1 MEKIKT
7 TYTINFDA
15 QLSDLTSKVESAR
28 KSLQKLMDSGNA
40 PQLEKT
46 FSKIDA
52 QLDKL
57 RTKASTPIRSNAAFG
72 QMENNVATINT
83 LLENLNKS
91 IDELAVSST
100 SKKITLLPANE
111 QKKIND
117 AIHATQTF
125 IKQIQAAHTET
136 VDLREAQQAYTK
148 ALKKTQQQQDQ
159 LNTAKELA
167 KQAQAELKLAQQ
179 RFDVLDKQKK
189 KAAEAA
195 EQVKK
200 LDNYFTKEEAA
211 GNKVDRRRSVTFD
224 DGTSANYAA
233 AKRNAS
239 NLPDE
244 TAYAEAAAAL
254 KRAKTSSDSFN
265 ASLLTQENALKRVE
279 ASEAAAKKRLEELN
293 AQFANRKAAEVAV
306 AYENLA
312 QTARQLGIDISSIDT
327 TPTEE
332 NLARLTALVEQF
344 TNQTVQPLEGEL
356 QTAADALNGY
366 GTSTERVTEQIHES
380 SEAFKEQNERAGQV
394 DGIMARAKAFV
405 GLQGAANIARRA
417 LSDAFQTVKELDA
430 QMTEMAV
437 VTDDNIGGY
446 WDQLPEYTKRANALG
461 VSIKSTY
468 EAATLYYQ
476 QGLKTNEVIAVSN
489 ETLKMARISGLSAA
503 EATDRMT
510 AALRGFNMEVNEAN
524 AQRIDDVYSKLAAIT
539 ASDVDEISSAMTKTA
554 SIASSAGMEFET
566 TAAFLS
572 QIIETTRESAETAG
586 TALKTVIARFQE
598 LKKDPS
604 EIGLVDGEEIDA
616 NQIETAL
623 KSVGVALR
631 DTNGEFRQLDQV
643 FLELASKWST
653 LDTNTQRYIA
663 TIAAGSR
670 QQSRFIAMMQDYSRT
685 QELVTAANN
694 AAGSAQEQYGK
705 TLDSLD
711 TKLARLK
718 NSWDTFILGLTNNEF
733 IKMAIDLLN
742 GLISA
747 INAVT
752 KGWDSW
758 SGSALKIGVVTA
770 ALIAGDK
777 AIKAFKV
784 SLASTNSVLTA
795 FGAGVKA
802 PFQSFKN
809 LMMAIKNAKFST
821 MTSNL
826 KAYQT
831 SLNYVTKCQNAV
843 NAATEKYGADSEIT
857 LAMKKRLTKAEAE
870 HAFTVSQF
878 GVTQKAVNDITA
890 LGVSEDMAKIAI
902 LKGVTAEELKT
913 AIATNMRNG
922 MSREAA
928 VASALESLGV
938 KNLNKE
944 LTLENIIN
952 NNWLLSAAKKLGTRI
967 ISIFTTK
974 KETGAEAKNT
984 VSKVANTVATNA
996 QSAANVTLAA
1006 TMLPVLIGILAMV
1019 AAIAL
1024 LVAAVIG
1031 IIAFVKWCKANSPEG
1046 RINALNEAISRT
1058 AEEATAASDAYS
1070 TLLNDIEDYQNAQ
1083 EALSKLTYG
1092 TREWKD
1098 ALIEANSKV
1107 LTLLDTYPEL
1117 AKYVSRGDMGQLV
1130 ISQEGFDAVAASK
1143 QRAIGNAQAAN
1154 AMARMDLNKEKIAQ
1168 SKQGILNSVD
1178 FRWDGFAMDA
1188 NFDAVAE
1195 AYAENIDL
1203 MSNSTEGYN
1212 EALSA
1217 LSDKV
1222 GVSEWQL
1229 KKLEPQI
1236 KEYNALLEEQGSQ
1249 LKSNAQI
1256 ALTMQA
1262 SDELKA
1268 YEYSSAIIDTFTE
1281 ALTGDYADKKI
1292 QETVDS
1298 FDPAGSTAY
1307 QDQESFKRIAEKYGV
1322 SDQLTGDDTHS
1333 AQVVYAAMKG
1343 KTFSEV
1349 KELGLSDEAM
1359 LKEIARMDYTSTMS
1373 ENMDKLAGRLKK
1385 TTPEVQK
1392 KIAGL
1397 MSDSGKLLTV
1407 STIKELKSGGSMDEA
1422 LQEMAKELGYGT
1434 VEALAE
1440 DVGMDSAELSEFIIN
1455 NAEKS
1460 DKAFDRAKS
1469 NLNRFGLEN
1478 LSIGA
1483 DIIGLDATKAL
1494 AQKLEDVVTAS
1505 GVSAA
1510 KNLNNNLFNPL
1521 FELAGTDADK
1531 VANLLT
1537 KLDWTDA
1544 AAIDKLPEQIQKLG
1558 ISIPTTQLDN
1568 FITGL
1573 KEAAHAIDNVKLEDL
1588 NKQME
1593 TTSKIIADIQSG
1605 EQGRSFEEDQYTVL
1619 KQIEGL
1625 ENQFAKDLN
1634 GNYIYIGES
1643 MQALQKALEDNT
1655 NSQLQKGQAQLVDK
1669 MKAADIVSGL
1679 SKYNTSSLEKWD
1691 NDTLLSFISEF
1702 TYSARARG
1710 VNIDNLGISGFTGN
1724 NLDKLSDDKMEEI
1737 VSKLVEIT
1745 NARDSN
1751 AAIFTNGA
1759 TAANLK
1765 SYLSQDAVSNSVGA
1779 TQLRQRLQNKNLTDT
1794 DRTVLEA
1801 SLNGYTAALTVQ
1813 ANEAG
1818 VSQTAITNY
1827 TTALAKLKDI
1837 SNLSADEQKRLT
1849 KEVEGFERQVAN
1861 TAALKKSN
1869 TAMQTHL
1876 KDINDAY
1883 KSYQKL
1889 NDETEKINATQEM
1902 VDVFGITATKEN
1914 YQELVELAG
1923 AASVGNEEAFQSL
1936 LRQSAAASNVTDNL
1950 DNLFQFGTT
1959 GYNDLSKA
1967 GQEWADKMAAA
1978 GLGAIVENENGIKE
1992 FVSYA
1997 KDQLESL
2004 ADIAGTS
2011 AEKWENPYTW
2021 LYNENAR
2028 INALIRQRTL
2038 LEREWEESIANSGKN
2053 LSDVLDN
2060 VLEKELENEQRLI
2073 TQYKKEILGYT
2084 NDLTKIIK
2092 DGEEYFD
2099 LYNYDIASGV
2109 LTVDWAKADSR
2120 FAYNSDAGKKFEDFI
2135 GTLEENRDNLQ
2146 DLQDAILDA
2155 EDTIKERIANSRSAY
2170 IDIINQI
2177 KDALVE
2183 QRQQE
2188 IDKLSTINDTIK
2200 DVQDSLVDKLQDQ
2213 IDDQRNARELDKTKS
2228 DLDDKRAQLNYL
2240 KASGGSQ
2247 LEILQLQ
2254 KEIDNASQDYTDTLV
2269 DNALDAIQ
2277 TANDKAAEQ
2286 REEQINLATA
2296 QLETYKN
2303 SQQLLEDAKNKYG
2316 QAIADFASG
2325 KTIQETA
2332 LFKLLNTNLAG
2343 LTDEELA
2350 DLGKKLQ
2357 TTLANA
2363 TEWSSADTQKKFQ
2376 NIADT
2381 YAKAAESL
2389 NNALQELGII
2399 GNGEEGKT
2407 GLKID
2412 NLKDY
2417 TSQLNTIIDLV
2428 AKSEFSG
2435 IVSKAMSE
2443 MDAETGAI
2451 NFKTASESEDM
2462 DIKKNYLINLAKQLN
2477 QGGITPNQLR
2487 LDGFTDDNVNS
2498 NFSNLSSQ
2506 QINTVFNNVKDY
2518 IKGTDYYNKLYNP
2531 APAPSTTPNKEVS
2544 DPTNNNGTKN
2554 DGTDDTTDPWEK
2566 VHRWTTYQDA
2576 ANAGYS
2582 GILGAGRGEKGR
2594 AIAQYGSYQNYL
2606 DEMYKKYIG
2615 GLPYYWRNRKTGEI
2629 KYTSPYSTGS
2639 GRGGFAHGA
2648 LTNRVNLKYANGGLA
2663 DFTGPAWLDGT
2674 KSKPEMVL
2682 NAADTANFIQL
2693 KDILSDILRGGIGSL
2708 AEAKGGDNYYNIDIQ
2723 VDELSS
2729 DYDVDQVADHIKE
2742 IITNDAMYRN
2752 VNAIDYTR

>member
-28 KSLQKLMDSGNA
+28 KSLQKLMDSGNT

-91 IDELAVSST
+91 IGELAVSST

-125 IKQIQAAHTET
+125 IKQIQAAYTET

-159 LNTAKELA
+159 LDTAKQLA
-167 KQAQAELKLAQQ
+167 KQAEAELALAKQ

-200 LDNYFTKEEAA
+200 LDNYFAKEEAA
-211 GNKVDRRRSVTFD
+211 GNKVDRRRTVTFD
-224 DGTSANYAA
+224 DGSSANYIT
-233 AKRNAS
+233 AKRNAQ
-239 NLPDE
+239 NAPDE

-293 AQFANRKAAEVAV
+293 AQFTNRKAAEVAI

-312 QTARQLGIDISSIDT
+312 KTARQLGIDISGIDT

-332 NLARLTALVEQF
+332 NLAKLTALVDQF

-356 QTAADALNGY
+356 QTAANALNGY
-366 GTSTERVTEQIHES
+366 GTSTERVTEQIQES
-380 SEAFKEQNERAGQV
+380 SEAFTEQNERAGQV

-417 LSDAFQTVKELDA
+417 LSDAFRTVKELDA

-604 EIGLVDGEEIDA
+604 EIGLIDGEEIDA
-616 NQIETAL
+616 NKIETAL
-623 KSVGVALR
+623 KSIGVALR

-643 FLELASKWST
+643 FLELASKWNT

-718 NSWDTFILGLTNNEF
+718 NSWDTFVLGLTNNEF
-733 IKMAIDLLN
+733 IKMAIDILN

-747 INAVT
+747 INTVT

-777 AIKAFKV
+777 AIKAFKI

-795 FGAGVKA
+795 FGAGIKA

-878 GVTQKAVNDITA
+878 GVTQQAVNDITA

-902 LKGVTAEELKT
+902 LQGVTAEELKA

-952 NNWLLSAAKKLGTRI
+952 NNWLLSAAKKLGMRI

-974 KETGAEAKNT
+974 KETGAEVKNT

-996 QSAANVTLAA
+996 QSAANITLAA
-1006 TMLPVLIGILAMV
+1006 TMLPVLIGILSMV

-1024 LVAAVIG
+1024 LVAAVVG
-1031 IIAFVKWCKANSPEG
+1031 IIAFIKWCKTNSPEG

-1070 TLLNDIEDYQNAQ
+1070 TLINDIEDYQNAQ

-1098 ALIEANSKV
+1098 AIIEANAKV
-1107 LTLLDTYPEL
+1107 LALLETYPEL
-1117 AKYVSRGDMGQLV
+1117 ANYISRGDMGQLI
-1130 ISQEGFDAVAASK
+1130 ISQEGFDTVITNK
-1143 QRAIGNAQAAN
+1143 QRAISNAQAAN
-1154 AMARMDLNKEKIAQ
+1154 AMAHMDLNKEKIAQ
-1168 SKQGILNSVD
+1168 SKQGIINALDSSYYYVPMMQNFNTIVD
-1178 FRWDGFAMDA
+1178 
-1188 NFDAVAE
+1188 

-1203 MSNSTEGYN
+1203 MSDSTEGYD

-1217 LSDKV
+1217 LSYKV
-1222 GVSEWQL
+1222 RISKGQL
-1229 KKLEPQI
+1229 KQLEPYI
-1236 KEYNALLEEQGSQ
+1236 KEYNTLLEEQGNQ

-1268 YEYSSAIIDTFTE
+1268 YEYSSSIIDTFTE

-1292 QETVDS
+1292 KETIES
-1298 FDPAGSTAY
+1298 FDPAGSTDY
-1307 QDQESFKRIAEKYGV
+1307 KDQESFKRIAEQYGV
-1322 SDQLTGDDTHS
+1322 SDQLTGSDTHD

-1349 KELGLSDEAM
+1349 KDLDLSDETM
-1359 LKEIARMDYTSTMS
+1359 LKEIARMDYTSAMS
-1373 ENMDKLAGRLKK
+1373 KNMDKLADRLKK

-1407 STIKELKSGGSMDEA
+1407 STIKELELGGSMDKA
-1422 LQEMAKELGYGT
+1422 LQDMAKELGYGT

-1440 DVGMDSAELSEFIIN
+1440 DIGMDSAELSNLIIN
-1455 NAEKS
+1455 NIDKS
-1460 DKAFDRAKS
+1460 DKAFSKAKS
-1469 NLNRFGLEN
+1469 NLNRFGLGN

-1537 KLDWTDA
+1537 QLDWTDA
-1544 AAIDKLPEQIQKLG
+1544 TAIDKLPDQIKELG

-1568 FITGL
+1568 FVTGL
-1573 KEAAHAIDNVKLEDL
+1573 KEVAHAIDNVKLEDL

-1605 EQGRSFEEDQYTVL
+1605 EQGRSFDEEQYTVL

-1625 ENQFAKDLN
+1625 ENKFAKDLN

-1643 MQALQKALEDNT
+1643 MQALQKAIEDNT

-1669 MKAADIVSGL
+1669 LKAADIVSNL
-1679 SKYNTSSLEKWD
+1679 SKYNTTSLEKWD
-1691 NDTLLSFISEF
+1691 NNTLLSFISEF
-1702 TYSARARG
+1702 TYSAKAQG
-1710 VNIDNLGISGFTGN
+1710 LNIDNLGISGFTGN
-1724 NLDKLSDDKMEEI
+1724 NLDKLSDGKMKEI
-1737 VSKLVEIT
+1737 ISKLVEIT

-1751 AAIFTNGA
+1751 AATFTNEA

-1827 TTALAKLKDI
+1827 TTALTKLKDT
-1837 SNLSADEQKRLT
+1837 SDMSADEQKRLT
-1849 KEVEGFERQVAN
+1849 KEVEDFERQVAN
-1861 TAALKKSN
+1861 TAALKKST
-1869 TAMQTHL
+1869 TAMQNHL
-1876 KDINDAY
+1876 KGINDAY

-1889 NDETEKINATQEM
+1889 SDETEKINTAQEM

-1923 AASVGNEEAFQSL
+1923 AASVGDEEAFQSL
-1936 LRQSAAASNVTDNL
+1936 LQQSAAASNVTDNL
-1950 DNLFQFGTT
+1950 TNLFQFGIT

-1967 GQEWADKMAAA
+1967 GQDWADKMTAA
-1978 GLGAIVENENGIKE
+1978 GLGTIVENENGIKE
-1992 FVSYA
+1992 FVSYT

-2004 ADIAGTS
+2004 ADIAGTL

-2021 LYNENAR
+2021 LYNENER

-2038 LEREWEESIANSGKN
+2038 LEREWEDSVANGGVKTIEI
-2053 LSDVLDN
+2053 LR
-2060 VLEKELENEQRLI
+2060 KELVNEQELI
-2073 TQYKKEILGYT
+2073 KRYQTQSVKYLE
-2084 NDLTKIIK
+2084 DLSKLV
-2092 DGEEYFD
+2092 DNAEQYHD
-2099 LYNYDIASGV
+2099 LYNYDVVSGA
-2109 LTVDWAKADSR
+2109 LTVDWAKAEKR
-2120 FAYNSDAGKKFEDFI
+2120 FASNATAGKEFEDFI

-2146 DLQDAILDA
+2146 DLQDAIADA
-2155 EDTIKERIANSRSAY
+2155 EDTIKERISNSRSSY
-2170 IDIINQI
+2170 VDIINQI
-2177 KDALVE
+2177 KDALVG

-2200 DVQDSLVDKLQDQ
+2200 DVQDSLVDKLQEQ
-2213 IDDQRNARELDKTKS
+2213 IDDQRSARELDKTKS

-2247 LEILQLQ
+2247 LKILQLQ
-2254 KEIDNASQDYTDTLV
+2254 KEIDEASQNYTDTLV
-2269 DNALDAIQ
+2269 DNALEAMQ
-2277 TANDKAAEQ
+2277 TANDKAAKQ

-2296 QLETYKN
+2296 QLDAYKE
-2303 SQQLLEDAKNKYG
+2303 SQELLIDAKQKYDD
-2316 QAIADFASG
+2316 AIKALNDGTLINQIPLFGLLNQSLAG
-2325 KTIQETA
+2325 KT
-2332 LFKLLNTNLAG
+2332 N
-2343 LTDEELA
+2343 EERQ
-2350 DLGKKLQ
+2350 D
-2357 TTLANA
+2357 LANNLLKTLTSA
-2363 TEWSSADTQKKFQ
+2363 SEWSNEEMRKNFQDTADKYKET
-2376 NIADT
+2376 T
-2381 YAKAAESL
+2381 
-2389 NNALQELGII
+2389 ELLSNTLEKLGVV
-2399 GNGEEGKT
+2399 GNT
-2407 GLKID
+2407 GLKIE
-2412 NLKDY
+2412 NLQDY
-2417 TSQLNTIIDLV
+2417 TAQLDRIIDLIAKNEYSDIV
-2428 AKSEFSG
+2428 AKAIAELEDF
-2435 IVSKAMSE
+2435 IELKTI
-2443 MDAETGAI
+2443 DASSS
-2451 NFKTASESEDM
+2451 NDKRF
-2462 DIKKNYLINLAKQLN
+2462 YLDQLAQQLKL
-2477 QGGITPNQLR
+2477 GGITLDNLR
-2487 LDGFTDDNVNS
+2487 LDGFDSTNAAE
-2498 NFSNLSSQ
+2498 NFNNLSDTEVDTVYSNLKS
-2506 QINTVFNNVKDY
+2506 Y
-2518 IKGTDYYNKLYNP
+2518 IKDTDYYNKLYNSIS
-2531 APAPSTTPNKEVS
+2531 APSETPNEKVP
-2544 DPTNNNGTKN
+2544 DPTDNNNTKN
-2554 DGTDDTTDPWEK
+2554 DDTDNTTDQWEK

-2582 GILGAGRGEKGR
+2582 GILGASRGEKS
-2594 AIAQYGSYQNYL
+2594 IATKDYGSYQNYL
-2606 DEMYKKYIG
+2606 DAMYQKYVG
-2615 GLPYYWRNRKTGEI
+2615 GLPYYWRNRKTGEVRN
-2629 KYTSPYSTGS
+2629 SLSSGGRSGS
-2639 GRGGFAHGA
+2639 K
-2648 LTNRVNLKYANGGLA
+2648 VNTRIDLKYANGGLA

-2693 KDILSDILRGGIGSL
+2693 KDILSDILRGGVGSL

>member
-57 RTKASTPIRSNAAFG
+57 RTKASTPIHSNAAFG

-91 IDELAVSST
+91 IGELAVSST

-159 LNTAKELA
+159 LDTAKQLA
-167 KQAQAELKLAQQ
+167 KQAEAELALAKQ
-179 RFDVLDKQKK
+179 RFDALDKQKT
-189 KAAEAA
+189 KAADA
-195 EQVKK
+195 VKQLK
-200 LDNYFTKEEAA
+200 QLDAYFAKEEHD
-211 GNKVDRRRSVTFD
+211 GRKIDRRRTVTFD
-224 DGTSANYAA
+224 DGSSANYIT
-233 AKRNAS
+233 AKRNAQ
-239 NLPDE
+239 NAPDE
-244 TAYAEAAAAL
+244 TTYAEADAAL
-254 KRAKTSSDSFN
+254 KRAETSAKSFN

-293 AQFANRKAAEVAV
+293 AQFANRKAAEVAI

-312 QTARQLGIDISSIDT
+312 KTARQLGIDISGIDT

-332 NLARLTALVEQF
+332 NLARLTALVDQF

-356 QTAADALNGY
+356 QNAANALNGY
-366 GTSTERVTEQIHES
+366 GTSTERVTEQIQES
-380 SEAFKEQNERAGQV
+380 SEAFTEQNERAGQV

-417 LSDAFQTVKELDA
+417 LSDAFRTVKELDA

-616 NQIETAL
+616 NKIETAL

-718 NSWDTFILGLTNNEF
+718 NSWDTFVLGLTNNEF
-733 IKMAIDLLN
+733 IKMAIDILN

-777 AIKAFKV
+777 AIKAFKI

-809 LMMAIKNAKFST
+809 LMMAIKNAKFSN

-878 GVTQKAVNDITA
+878 GVTQQAVNDITA

-902 LKGVTAEELKT
+902 LQGVTAEELKA

-952 NNWLLSAAKKLGTRI
+952 NNWLLSAAKKLGMRI

-984 VSKVANTVATNA
+984 ASKVANTVATNA

-1024 LVAAVIG
+1024 LVAAVVG
-1031 IIAFVKWCKANSPEG
+1031 IVAFIKWCKANSPEG

-1070 TLLNDIEDYQNAQ
+1070 TLINDIEDYQSAQ

-1107 LTLLDTYPEL
+1107 LNLLDTYPEL

-1168 SKQGILNSVD
+1168 SKQGILNSVV

-1188 NFDAVAE
+1188 NFDDVAK

-1203 MSNSTEGYN
+1203 ISNSTEGYD

-1236 KEYNALLEEQGSQ
+1236 KEYNTLLEEQGNQ

-1256 ALTMQA
+1256 TLTMQA

-1268 YEYSSAIIDTFTE
+1268 YEYSSSIIDTFTE
-1281 ALTGDYADKKI
+1281 ALTGDYANKKI
-1292 QETVDS
+1292 EETVES
-1298 FDPAGSTAY
+1298 FDPAGSTDY
-1307 QDQESFKRIAEKYGV
+1307 KDQESFKRIAEQYGI
-1322 SDQLTGDDTHS
+1322 SDQLTGNDTHD

-1343 KTFSEV
+1343 KTVSEV
-1349 KELGLSDEAM
+1349 KDLDLSDETM

-1373 ENMDKLAGRLKK
+1373 KNMDKLAERLKK

-1407 STIKELKSGGSMDEA
+1407 STIKELESGGSMDEA
-1422 LQEMAKELGYGT
+1422 LQDMAKELGYGT

-1440 DVGMDSAELSEFIIN
+1440 DIGMDSDELSKLIIN
-1455 NAEKS
+1455 NKDKS
-1460 DKAFDRAKS
+1460 AKAFSQAKS
-1469 NLNRFGLEN
+1469 NLNRFGLGN

-1483 DIIGLDATKAL
+1483 DIIGLDVTKAL

-1537 KLDWTDA
+1537 QLDWTDA

-1568 FITGL
+1568 FVTGL

-1605 EQGRSFEEDQYTVL
+1605 EQGRNFDEDQYTVL

-1625 ENQFAKDLN
+1625 ENQFVKDLN

-1643 MQALQKALEDNT
+1643 MQALQEAIEDNT
-1655 NSQLQKGQAQLVDK
+1655 NSQLQKGQTQLVDK
-1669 MKAADIVSGL
+1669 LKAADIVSSL
-1679 SKYNTSSLEKWD
+1679 SKYDTSSLEKWD
-1691 NDTLLSFISEF
+1691 SNTLLSFISEF
-1702 TYSARARG
+1702 TYSARAQG
-1710 VNIDNLGISGFTGN
+1710 LNIDNLGISGFTGN
-1724 NLDKLSDDKMEEI
+1724 NLDKLSTGKMQEI

-1751 AAIFTNGA
+1751 AATFTNEA

-1827 TTALAKLKDI
+1827 TTALAKLKNTT
-1837 SNLSADEQKRLT
+1837 NLSTDEQERLT
-1849 KEVEGFERQVAN
+1849 KEVEDFERQVAN

-1869 TAMQTHL
+1869 AAMQNHL
-1876 KDINDAY
+1876 KEVNDAY
-1883 KSYQKL
+1883 NSYQKL
-1889 NDETEKINATQEM
+1889 SDETEKINAAQEM

-1936 LRQSAAASNVTDNL
+1936 LQQSAAANNVTDNL
-1950 DNLFQFGTT
+1950 ANLFQFGTI

-1967 GQEWADKMAAA
+1967 GQDWADKMVAA

-1992 FVSYA
+1992 FVSYT
-1997 KDQLESL
+1997 KYQLESL

-2011 AEKWENPYTW
+2011 TEKWENPYTW
-2021 LYNENAR
+2021 LYNENER

-2038 LEREWEESIANSGKN
+2038 LEREWEDSVTDNGKN
-2053 LSDVLDN
+2053 LQDVLEN
-2060 VLEKELENEQRLI
+2060 ELENEQKLI

-2084 NDLTKIIK
+2084 NELAKILD
-2092 DGEEYFD
+2092 DGKEYFD

-2109 LTVDWAKADSR
+2109 LTVDWGKADNR

-2135 GTLEENRDNLQ
+2135 STLEENRDNLQ

-2155 EDTIKERIANSRSAY
+2155 EDTIKERIENSRSAY

-2183 QRQQE
+2183 QRQKE

-2200 DVQDSLVDKLQDQ
+2200 DVQDSLVDKLQEQ

-2254 KEIDNASQDYTDTLV
+2254 KEIDEASQDYTDTLV

-2303 SQQLLEDAKNKYG
+2303 SQQLLEDAKEKYG
-2316 QAIADFASG
+2316 EAINNIASG
-2325 KTIQETA
+2325 KAIKDME
-2332 LFKLLNTNLAG
+2332 LFKLLNTNLVG

-2363 TEWSSADTQKKFQ
+2363 TEWSTKETQDKFQ
-2376 NIADT
+2376 NIANT
-2381 YAKAAESL
+2381 YADAAKTL
-2389 NNALQELGII
+2389 NDTLQKLGII

-2428 AKSEFSG
+2428 AKSEFSS

-2443 MDAETGAI
+2443 MDTEET
-2451 NFKTASESEDM
+2451 NFKGISESDDVEA
-2462 DIKKNYLINLAKQLN
+2462 KKNYLINLAKQLN
-2477 QGGITPNQLR
+2477 QGGITPDQLR
-2487 LDGFTDDNVNS
+2487 LDGFTDDNVKN
-2498 NFSNLSSQ
+2498 NFSNLSSE
-2506 QINTVFNNVKDY
+2506 QINTVFGNVKDY

-2531 APAPSTTPNKEVS
+2531 APTPSKTPNEKVP
-2544 DPTNNNGTKN
+2544 DPTDNNSTKN
-2554 DGTDDTTDPWEK
+2554 DNTDNTDDPWEK
-2566 VHRWTTYQDA
+2566 IHRWTTYDDA

-2594 AIAQYGSYQNYL
+2594 AIAEYGSYQNYL

-2629 KYTSPYSTGS
+2629 RYTSPYGTGG
-2639 GRGGFAHGA
+2639 GRGGFANGA
-2648 LTNRVNLKYANGGLA
+2648 LTDKVNLKYANGGLA

-2693 KDILSDILRGGIGSL
+2693 KDILSDILRGGVGSL